1 VSFQESRVVELERP
15 IEYSTMGRYIIGGK
29 DEWEEK
35 FSEAAKDWVVA
46 ESRNQ
51 EHKEREVL
59 TSLE

>member
-1 VSFQESRVVELERP
+1 MVELERP
-15 IEYSTMGRYIIGGK
+15 IEYSAMGRYIIGGK